1 MKMNKTLYWTVELI
15 TLIALLSNIM
25 TFVIVAVST
34 VNAAAPLHYN
44 FWGEV
49 DSWGK
54 KSVLLII
61 PVVAIFIYV
70 AIFSSQYLIRFLA
83 KKKTFSE
90 QQIKILNNAIYLL
103 LYDKL
108 LVTIMFT
115 FINITSL
122 LIFWGKATQMN
133 IFIELTLF
141 ASLIL
146 LNTIY
151 VIKLYKMTKNVPPIQ
166 LF

>member
-1 MKMNKTLYWTVELI
+1 MNKILYWSAELF
-15 TLIALLSNIM
+15 TLIVLLSNIM

-34 VNAAAPLHYN
+34 VNNAAPLHYN
-44 FWGEV
+44 FFGEV

-54 KSVLLII
+54 KSVLLIS

-90 QQIKILNNAIYLL
+90 QQIKILNNVNYLL
-103 LYDKL
+103 LYNKL
-108 LVTIMFT
+108 LVTIVFT
-115 FINITSL
+115 FINFTSL

-133 IFIELTLF
+133 IFIEFTLF

-151 VIKLYKMTKNVPPIQ
+151 IIKLYRMAKNVPKIQ